1 MTNSQQALLSL
12 FARHPNYFLKLLYRY
27 YPLSDEIIVKFKSE
41 VNWRAISSNAKRN
54 WNLSFIEEFADKLN
68 WDSMSANPNL
78 PWSLSFLK
86 AYPGKFKGSI
96 QTFNPSLPWSFEF
109 ITKYEKF
116 WNFHSLPLNKGIPW
130 TQEHVL
136 HPKIIDKNLST
147 VNGQNLWTEDFLIQ
161 NAEIL
166 HWEFL
171 CANQHI
177 KWSEDLIDKL
187 SPYWKKA
194 EKKTSNHMVSP
205 WKGLCSNPSVPWT
218 AKLIKK
224 YQKSFF
230 RPYGIHWKELSRN
243 PNLPWQEGNLL
254 EIYKDKW
261 DWGLLS
267 VNNGV
272 GFTEKQIEKYKDLL
286 TWDSGSG
293 SNQNIASNMN
303 LPWSS
308 ELITKY
314 KQKWHWWSLS
324 RNSGVNWTEEMICEF
339 EENIIW
345 QSMANN
351 TNLPWSLKF
360 ILKHEKELFNNWTA
374 TNSEFD
380 QNIWKK
386 VFEPIITGDIA
397 EQILYNLSNPFEAI
411 KSYTPE
417 IDFANIP
424 QKNIEILTNLI
435 LKIDSQANPFST
447 NLSKIDL
454 FLSAIQT
461 AMTQILVV
469 DEDELKIDL
478 RLLSNLYQESDEST
492 KIHINTFCAEVHEEI
507 RVLFDGYGIHKIAR
521 EVVMKQKEMN
531 GTYIEFAR
539 QGGHISQDYSFL
551 HNFIRKYGK
560 KNLELARL
568 WVFLGTL
575 NSNKKSTP
583 NVD

>member
-12 FARHPNYFLKLLYRY
+12 FARHPNYFLKLLYKY

-54 WNLSFIEEFADKLN
+54 WNLSFIEEFAVKLN
-68 WDSMSANPNL
+68 WDSMSANSNL

-109 ITKYEKF
+109 ITKYEKN
-116 WNFHSLPLNKGIPW
+116 WNFYSLPLNKGIPW
-130 TQEHVL
+130 TQELIL
-136 HPKIIDKNLST
+136 HPKIIDKNLSE
-147 VNGQNLWTEDFLIQ
+147 VNGQNLWTEEFLIQ
-161 NAEIL
+161 NAAIL
-166 HWEFL
+166 PWEFL
-171 CANQHI
+171 CSNPYVSWTE
-177 KWSEDLIDKL
+177 KLIDQL
-187 SPYWKKA
+187 SPFLKKG
-194 EKKTSNHMVSP
+194 EKESNEYSVSP
-205 WKGLCSNPSVPWT
+205 WKGLSANPSVPWSR
-218 AKLIKK
+218 KLIEK
-224 YQKSFF
+224 YKKSFF
-230 RPYGIHWKELSRN
+230 NPYGLDWKELSRN
-243 PNLPWQEGNLL
+243 PNLQWQEENLL

-261 DWGLLS
+261 DWELPS
-267 VNNGV
+267 VNNGIC
-272 GFTEKQIEKYKDLL
+272 FTEEQIDKYKDLL
-286 TWDSGSG
+286 TWNSGSG

-324 RNSGVNWTEEMICEF
+324 RNPGVNWTEEMICEF

-386 VFEPIITGDIA
+386 VFEPIITDDIA

-411 KSYTPE
+411 KSYIPVTN
-417 IDFANIP
+417 DDNII
-424 QKNIEILTNLI
+424 QKNLEILTKRI
-435 LKIDSQANPFST
+435 LNIE
-447 NLSKIDL
+447 SKSNVYVAKSSEIDL

-461 AMTQILVV
+461 AMTQILVA
-469 DEDELKIDL
+469 DENELKIDL
-478 RLLSNLYQESDEST
+478 RLLTELYERSDEQI
-492 KIHINTFCAEVHEEI
+492 KVHLNTICAEVHEEI
-507 RVLFDGYGIHKIAR
+507 RSLLVAYGIDKIAR
-521 EVVMKQKEMN
+521 EVVLKQNKMN
-531 GTYIEFAR
+531 ETYMEFAK
-539 QGGHISQDYSFL
+539 QGGHVSQDYSFL

-560 KNLELARL
+560 RNLELARL
-568 WVFLGTL
+568 CVLLETQATKGT
-575 NSNKKSTP
+575 
-583 NVD
+583 